1 MIHSNGTLSKRL
13 LSATVATSLAFS
25 ALLVLGTIAAPA
37 YADEHHDRRGYDRRG
52 DGDYYRGS
60 YGDRYRGGYY
70 NAPPVVYGS
79 PYYAPPPVV
88 YGPGIGIQLP
98 GVAIGIR

>member
-1 MIHSNGTLSKRL
+1 MTCSNRTTPKRL
-13 LSATVATSLAFS
+13 FSARVVTGLALSALI
-25 ALLVLGTIAAPA
+25 VLGTIATPA
-37 YADEHHDRRGYDRRG
+37 LADDHHDRRGG
-52 DGDYYRGS
+52 

-70 NAPPVVYGS
+70 NPPPVVYGS

-88 YGPGIGIQLP
+88 YGPSIGIALP